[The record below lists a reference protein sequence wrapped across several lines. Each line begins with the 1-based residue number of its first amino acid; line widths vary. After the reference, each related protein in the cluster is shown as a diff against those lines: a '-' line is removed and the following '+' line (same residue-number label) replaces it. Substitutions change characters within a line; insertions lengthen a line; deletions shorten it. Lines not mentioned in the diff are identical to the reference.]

1 MFGVELDGA
10 QPGQGL
16 VEVAPFA
23 LELHDALGDPLEP
36 APVLRRP
43 GRIGLIQVQVFA
55 DRVDR
60 KSEPPQSL
68 DEGEGV
74 RGPVIEDANP
84 ARCARARS
92 ARSPRRNGFPADVY
106 PGLSID
112 VVHDILEEGARFSR
126 EVLAP
131 INRPG
136 DREGAQLRDGI
147 VTTAPGFKEAY
158 QAWSAAG
165 WNALAGPPEYGGHG
179 LPQLVNAGC
188 VEMWNGACLAFGVAP
203 LLTFGC
209 VEAVA
214 AHGCEDLKQRYLGSS
229 SPANGRRRST

>member
-1 MFGVELDGA
+1 MRFAGHNDRTRLALLFLLCLRLGSSIRRAIEALFGVELDGA

-74 RGPVIEDANP
+74 RGPGN
-84 ARCARARS
+84 
-92 ARSPRRNGFPADVY
+92 
-106 PGLSID
+106 
-112 VVHDILEEGARFSR
+112 
-126 EVLAP
+126 
-131 INRPG
+131 
-136 DREGAQLRDGI
+136 
-147 VTTAPGFKEAY
+147 
-158 QAWSAAG
+158 
-165 WNALAGPPEYGGHG
+165 
-179 LPQLVNAGC
+179 
-188 VEMWNGACLAFGVAP
+188 
-203 LLTFGC
+203 
-209 VEAVA
+209 
-214 AHGCEDLKQRYLGSS
+214 
-229 SPANGRRRST
+229 